1 LTRYKRE
8 DELEEKAAQTL
19 KSLTESMT
27 ETPQLLVNIYAAL
40 REQNKNDPQALK
52 SLEGLASNFIAKI
65 PDLTRVV
72 SDYSKVLETY
82 LDYKISKRQEEA
94 TNGLLTQNETLVKHN
109 KTLSRANVLLAASN
123 VVLVA
128 VTVLLHYF
136 P

>member
-1 LTRYKRE
+1 
-8 DELEEKAAQTL
+8 
-19 KSLTESMT
+19 MI
-27 ETPQLLVNIYAAL
+27 ETPQTLANLYAAL

-52 SLEGLASNFIAKI
+52 RLDELATNFFAKI

-82 LDYKISKRQEEA
+82 LDYKISKRQEDA

-109 KTLSRANVLLAASN
+109 KTLSRGTVLLAASN

-128 VTVLLHYF
+128 VTVVLHYF

>member
-1 LTRYKRE
+1 MTRDKRE
-8 DELEEKAAQTL
+8 DELEEKAAETL
-19 KSLTESMT
+19 KSLTESMI
-27 ETPQLLVNIYAAL
+27 ETPQTLANLYAAL

-52 SLEGLASNFIAKI
+52 RLDELATNFFAKI

-82 LDYKISKRQEEA
+82 LDYKISKRQEDA

-109 KTLSRANVLLAASN
+109 KTLSRGTVLLAASN

-128 VTVLLHYF
+128 VTVVLHYF